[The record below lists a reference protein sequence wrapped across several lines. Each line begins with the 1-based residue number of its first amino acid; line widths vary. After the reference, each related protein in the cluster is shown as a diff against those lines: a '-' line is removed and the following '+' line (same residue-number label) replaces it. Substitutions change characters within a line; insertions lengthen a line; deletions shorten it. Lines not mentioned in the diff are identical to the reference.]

1 MGMSGR
7 MTSARRR
14 RLLDQLELKEFAR
27 VSELAASF
35 RVSEITIRRDLDE
48 LAEQGLIERFHGGG
62 RLIARR
68 QAISPS
74 GAGVTHELEKRVI
87 AAAAARFVRPGDTV
101 MISGGTTTLALFR
114 EIAGMEIQVITNN
127 TLLVGA
133 VDGKTAASLFLL
145 GGEYNRNTRALNGD
159 MTNLALN
166 QIHGSICFLGTNAI
180 SQHNGLTST
189 IHAAA
194 AVNHLMASQCKG
206 NVVVVTDSSKIG
218 KTSHFVSLKLPEVRV
233 LVTDDGADPAEIA
246 AYRANGI
253 ETLICQRS
261 PNRDPGFAPNR
272 DPLFVTG
279 ADDSG
284 RTGAA

>member
-14 RLLDQLELKEFAR
+14 RLLDQLELREFAR
-27 VSELAASF
+27 VADLATAF

-68 QAISPS
+68 QAVSPS
-74 GAGVTHELEKRVI
+74 GSGAAMTHEREKRLI
-87 AAAAARFVRPGDTV
+87 AAAAARFARPGDTV
-101 MISGGTTTLALFR
+101 MISGGSTTLALFR
-114 EIAGMEIQVITNN
+114 EIAALEIQVITNN
-127 TLLVGA
+127 TLLAGA

-166 QIHGSICFLGTNAI
+166 QIHGSICFLGTNAV
-180 SQHNGLTST
+180 SQHTGLTST

-194 AVNHLMASQCKG
+194 AVNQLMASQCKG
-206 NVVVVTDSSKIG
+206 NVVVVADSSKIG
-218 KTSHFVSLKLPEVRV
+218 KTAHFVSLKLAEVRV

-246 AYRANGI
+246 AYRANGV
-253 ETLICQRS
+253 ETVIVSTAAESGSR
-261 PNRDPGFAPNR
+261 
-272 DPLFVTG
+272 VG
-279 ADDSG
+279 AE
-284 RTGAA
+284 

>member
-14 RLLDQLELKEFAR
+14 RLLDELERTEFAR
-27 VSELAASF
+27 VVELATTF

-68 QAISPS
+68 QAAFSN
-74 GAGVTHELEKRVI
+74 GAGMTHELEKRAI

-101 MISGGTTTLALFR
+101 MVSGGTTTLALFR

-127 TLLVGA
+127 TLLTGV
-133 VDGKTAASLFLL
+133 VDAKTAASLFVL
-145 GGEYNRNTRALNGD
+145 GGEYNKNTRALNGD
-159 MTNLALN
+159 MTNQALN
-166 QIHGSICFLGTNAI
+166 QIHGTICFLGANAI
-180 SQHNGLTST
+180 SQHTGLTST
-189 IHAAA
+189 IHPAA
-194 AVNHLMASQCKG
+194 AVNQLMASQCKG
-206 NVVVVTDSSKIG
+206 NVVVVADSSKIG
-218 KTSHFVSLKLPEVRV
+218 KTAHFVSLKLPEVRV

-253 ETLICQRS
+253 ETLIVS
-261 PNRDPGFAPNR
+261 M
-272 DPLFVTG
+272 G
-279 ADDSG
+279 AVSG
-284 RTGAA
+284 VRIGAG

>member
-1 MGMSGR
+1 MGISGR

-14 RLLDQLELKEFAR
+14 RLLDQLELNDFAR
-27 VSELAASF
+27 VSDLAASF

-68 QAISPS
+68 QAAALS
-74 GAGVTHELEKRVI
+74 GAGMTHELEKRAI
-87 AAAAARFVRPGDTV
+87 AAATARFVRPGDTV

-114 EIAGMEIQVITNN
+114 EIAGMEIQIITNN
-127 TLLVGA
+127 TLLTAA
-133 VDGKTAASLFLL
+133 VDEKTVASLFLL

-194 AVNHLMASQCKG
+194 AVNQLMASQCKG
-206 NVVVVTDSSKIG
+206 NVVVVADSSKVG
-218 KTSHFVSLKLPEVRV
+218 KTAHFVSLKLAEARV

-253 ETLICQRS
+253 ETLIVSTATESGPRI
-261 PNRDPGFAPNR
+261 
-272 DPLFVTG
+272 G
-279 ADDSG
+279 AE
-284 RTGAA
+284 

>member
-7 MTSARRR
+7 MTSTRRR

-62 RLIARR
+62 RLTARR
-68 QAISPS
+68 QAVSS
-74 GAGVTHELEKRVI
+74 RGAGVTHELEKQVI

-114 EIAGMEIQVITNN
+114 EIAAMEIQVITNN
-127 TLLVGA
+127 TLLIGA
-133 VDGKTAASLFLL
+133 VDAKTAASLFLL

-166 QIHGSICFLGTNAI
+166 EIHGSICFLGANAI
-180 SQHNGLTST
+180 SQHTGLTST

-194 AVNHLMASQCKG
+194 AVNRLMANQCNG
-206 NVVVVTDSSKIG
+206 NAVVLTDSSKIG
-218 KTSHFVSLKLPEVRV
+218 KTAHFVSLKLPEVRV
-233 LVTDDGADPAEIA
+233 LVTDDGADPGEIA

-253 ETLICQRS
+253 ETLVCQRS
-261 PNRDPGFAPNR
+261 PSR
-272 DPLFVTG
+272 DPLLLMG
-279 ADDSG
+279 ADDSA
-284 RTGAA
+284 RTGAV

>member
-1 MGMSGR
+1 MALSGR

-68 QAISPS
+68 LAISS
-74 GAGVTHELEKRVI
+74 RDDGGTHELEKRLI
-87 AAAAARFVRPGDTV
+87 AAAAARFVQPGDTV

-114 EIAGMEIQVITNN
+114 EIAAMEIQVITNN

-133 VDGKTAASLFLL
+133 VDAKTAASVFLL

-166 QIHGSICFLGTNAI
+166 EIHGSICFLGANAI

-194 AVNHLMASQCKG
+194 AVNRLMANQCKG
-206 NVVVVTDSSKIG
+206 NAVVLMDSSKIG
-218 KTSHFVSLKLPEVRV
+218 KTAHFVSLQLAEVRV
-233 LVTDDGADPAEIA
+233 LVTDDGADPDEIA
-246 AYRANGI
+246 AYRANSI

-261 PNRDPGFAPNR
+261 PNGDPSV
-272 DPLFVTG
+272 LV
-279 ADDSG
+279 G
-284 RTGAA
+284 RAR

>member
-1 MGMSGR
+1 MGVSGR

-14 RLLDQLELKEFAR
+14 RLLDQLELRDFAR

-62 RLIARR
+62 RLIAHR
-68 QAISPS
+68 QAVSPS
-74 GAGVTHELEKRVI
+74 GAGMTHELEKQAI

-114 EIAGMEIQVITNN
+114 EIAGMEIQIITNN
-127 TLLVGA
+127 TLLTGA
-133 VDGKTAASLFLL
+133 VDEKTAASLFLL

-180 SQHNGLTST
+180 SQHTGLTST

-194 AVNHLMASQCKG
+194 AVNQLMASQCKG
-206 NVVVVTDSSKIG
+206 NVVVVADSSKVG
-218 KTSHFVSLKLPEVRV
+218 KTAHFVSLKLPEARV

-246 AYRANGI
+246 AYRANGV
-253 ETLICQRS
+253 ETLVVS
-261 PNRDPGFAPNR
+261 MATESGPGSAPNK
-272 DPLFVTG
+272 
-279 ADDSG
+279 
-284 RTGAA
+284 